1 MKKHIKS
8 ILALAMSAT
17 AVIGMTACENE
28 KSETSETTAP
38 PETTVA
44 VTTEAPSTEATP
56 DSVNDG
62 IKLADYDYNKIK
74 LHSDSIKKS
83 FDELVTFSKFRGAV
97 YYRFGSDF
105 EYIGSNGYSD
115 QDNLLE
121 NTINTCYRAGSVTKQ
136 FTATAIMLLQ
146 QEGKLSTSDTL
157 DKYYPDYKYGKK
169 ITIKNLLT
177 MTSGIKDYLTYD
189 GNVDMGYYSQDKL
202 GYKVSA
208 KNSAKQNKSNILKW
222 ILSQELNHNPD
233 EKYYFSNSGYFLLGD
248 IIEKVS
254 GMSYEDYMRE
264 NIFEPLDMTSTGFEE
279 TDELALGY
287 QNTNNTEWTLYPG
300 VGYSSSG
307 IITNVSDLLIWA
319 ESFSDNDL
327 LTEESVEEMTTPYIN
342 NYGYGF
348 FLNGKNLNQIGQY
361 DKYNAQLLFNH
372 DNTEVYIALSNYAN
386 SDSKKLYV
394 RLVSQFDTYKK

>member
-1 MKKHIKS
+1 MAQHIKS
-8 ILALAMSAT
+8 VISILMSAT
-17 AVIGMTACENE
+17 AVLGMAGCGNE
-28 KSETSETTAP
+28 DNNNSSATSA
-38 PETTVA
+38 ETTVA
-44 VTTEAPSTEATP
+44 VTTQATESVATP
-56 DSVNDG
+56 DSVEDG

-74 LHSDSIKKS
+74 LHSDTIKKS

-115 QDNLLE
+115 QDNRLE
-121 NTINTCYRAGSVTKQ
+121 NTINTCYRAGSITKQ
-136 FTATAIMLLQ
+136 FTAAAVMLLQ
-146 QEGKLSTSDTL
+146 QQGKLSTSDTL
-157 DKYYPDYKYGKK
+157 DKYYPDYKFGKQ

-189 GNVDMGYYSQDKL
+189 GNVDIGYYPEDKL

-208 KNSAKQNKSNILKW
+208 DNSAKENKSHILNW

-233 EKYYFSNSGYFLLGD
+233 EKYYFSNSGYYLLGD

-254 GMSYEDYMRE
+254 GSSYENFIRE
-264 NIFEPLDMTSTGFEE
+264 YIFEPLDMTSTGFSE
-279 TDELALGY
+279 TDELAIGY
-287 QNTNNTEWTLYPG
+287 QDVKNTEWTLYPG

-307 IITNVSDLLIWA
+307 MITNISDLLIWA
-319 ESFSDNDL
+319 ESFSENTL
-327 LTEESVEEMTTPYIN
+327 LTEESIKEMTTPYIN

-348 FLNGKNLNQIGQY
+348 FLNGKNLNHIGKY
-361 DKYNAQLLFNH
+361 DKFSAQLLFNP
-372 DNTEVYIALSNYAN
+372 DSSEIYIALSNYSN
-386 SDSKKLYV
+386 SNSNKLYV